1 MSVLETRR
9 AAGVIA
15 VGGAL
20 LLALSACS
28 SGSSSTESSAAA
40 SAAPS
45 AAAPASSAAAAAKG
59 TVGVVEF
66 DTTAA
71 IDNLFVQGTKKQLE
85 AMGYTTISQDPK
97 GDPGQANGI
106 CAQFVTQQVQ
116 AIVVTT
122 FALDQMAQCMSQAKD
137 ANIPVFYIGSPLLD
151 GMAGSVDVTSPKPI
165 NDLFVPYVKDNGV
178 TDILTLDYTPGTPCR
193 LRKEYRDEQLA
204 AQAPDV
210 KATNHEFPIPGQV
223 VDAQNATAAWLAA
236 HPEGSGK
243 FAIWACFTD
252 PTTGAVAAIK
262 QAGRTDEIPIYTWD
276 FNKTILDPLKSG
288 QVAATLSLDGN
299 AVGDQVAGIV
309 DEYLANGTPQ
319 GVPAA
324 NTILTADTID
334 EYLAANPDAL
344 K

>member
-1 MSVLETRR
+1 MSVLTTRR
-9 AAGVIA
+9 ATA
-15 VGGAL
+15 VTAIGGAL

-40 SAAPS
+40 SE
-45 AAAPASSAAAAAKG
+45 AAPASSAAAEKG

-71 IDNLFVQGTKKQLE
+71 IDNLFVQGTKKELE
-85 AMGYTTISQDPK
+85 AKGYTTISQDPK

-165 NDLFVPYVKDNGV
+165 NDLFVPFVKDKAV

-210 KATNHEFPIPGQV
+210 KVTNHEFPIPGQV

-236 HPEGSGK
+236 HPEGSGT

-252 PTTGAVAAIK
+252 PTAGAVAAIK

-299 AVGDQVAGIV
+299 AVGGQVAGIV
-309 DEYLANGTPQ
+309 DEFLATGTPQ

-324 NTILTADTID
+324 NTILTKDTID
-334 EYLAANPDAL
+334 AYLAENPNAL
-344 K
+344 N